1 MMKGALVLLGV
12 LFVVIIGLA
21 IDQAHAEPQTRFYD
35 SQGRSVGTATPY
47 GNGSVRYYDA
57 RGKTLGTSTTTGNTT
72 RFYDAGRRSIGSATS
87 PGSLA
92 FPRRQP
98 FVDHWPM

>member
-1 MMKGALVLLGV
+1 MMKSLVALIA
-12 LFVVIIGLA
+12 IIVGLA
-21 IDQAHAEPQTRFYD
+21 IFQARAEPQTRFYD

-72 RFYDAGRRSIGSATS
+72 RFYDASGRPTGTATS
-87 PGSLA
+87 PGPLP
-92 FPRRQP
+92 FPRR
-98 FVDHWPM
+98 